1 MNKKYLIAILISHLI
16 VPISMFFPILKITHA
31 DSNNVM
37 CNAFE
42 YVKNNPTVYATI
54 LLVVFLA
61 FELIGAGNS
70 IYVLAKKEITHKN
83 IQSLFLL
90 GFSSAILGAMY
101 ISVARIF
108 FAICAISFV
117 LISYASIKLMKREN

>member
-1 MNKKYLIAILISHLI
+1 MNKKYLIAILISHLV
-16 VPISMFFPILKITHA
+16 VPLSIIFPILKITGT

-37 CNAFE
+37 CNFFE
-42 YVKNNPTVYATI
+42 YIKSNPTIYATI
-54 LLVVFLA
+54 LLIIFLV

-108 FAICAISFV
+108 FVICAISFV

>member
-1 MNKKYLIAILISHLI
+1 MNKKYLIAILISHLV
-16 VPISMFFPILKITHA
+16 VPISIFFPILKIT
-31 DSNNVM
+31 DTNSNNIM
-37 CNAFE
+37 CNVFE

-54 LLVVFLA
+54 LLIVFLT

-70 IYVLAKKEITHKN
+70 VYVLTKKEISHKN

-108 FAICAISFV
+108 FIICAVSFV
-117 LISYASIKLMKREN
+117 FISYSSIKLMKREN